1 MYARLVTGYLSWD
14 LTPCKSMQVD
24 AKAMVQYSKN
34 IADLAKGTPGG
45 KQGSR
50 GYPYLGSFHAA
61 AEAAASKLQAVEGG
75 FRWDALRQGSC
86 RIPTWLTVY
95 QSDN

>member
-1 MYARLVTGYLSWD
+1 
-14 LTPCKSMQVD
+14 
-24 AKAMVQYSKN
+24 MVQYSNN
-34 IADLAKGTPGG
+34 IADLAKGTPGS

-61 AEAAASKLQAVEGG
+61 AEAAASKFHAVEAG

-86 RIPTWLTVY
+86 RIPTC
-95 QSDN
+95 Q